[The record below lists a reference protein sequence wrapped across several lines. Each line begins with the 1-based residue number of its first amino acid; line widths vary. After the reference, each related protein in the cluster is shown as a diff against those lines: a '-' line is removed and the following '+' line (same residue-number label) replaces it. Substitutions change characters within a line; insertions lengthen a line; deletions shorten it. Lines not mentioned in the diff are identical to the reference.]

1 MQPIS
6 DLNNM
11 YFFAAVVDAGGF
23 SAAARD
29 LDLQASKLSR
39 RISALERELE
49 VRLLNRN
56 SRSVS
61 LTDPGRAFYAQC
73 RTVLAQVQEARDA
86 IAQALGAPKGLVRI
100 SCPPGLL
107 HAGVSSMIARFL
119 ANNPTIEIALEVTN
133 RAVDVLDEGF
143 DISIRVRRPPLEDSD
158 LAMRTLSMSQFVLVA
173 SPQLVKACGPVA
185 TLEDLSAYP
194 TLAIASASGRYTW
207 QCTGPDGA
215 TRTLAH
221 RPRLATDDLIT
232 LRDAALESIG
242 ATHLP
247 RLMVVREIASG
258 QLVHLLPAWTTQTSV
273 VHAVFPSRKGMLPA
287 VRMVLDALADGFREA
302 HFE

>member
-1 MQPIS
+1 MQPLS

-29 LDLQASKLSR
+29 LGLQASKLSR

-56 SRSVS
+56 SRSLS
-61 LTDPGRAFYAQC
+61 LTEPGRAFYAHC
-73 RTVLAQVQEARDA
+73 RTVLGEAQAARDT
-86 IAQALGAPKGLVRI
+86 ITQALGTPKGLVRI

-107 HAGVSSMIARFL
+107 HAGVSRLLARFL
-119 ANNPTIEIALEVTN
+119 AQHPTIDISVEVTN
-133 RAVDVLDEGF
+133 RRVDVLEEGF
-143 DISIRVRRPPLEDSD
+143 DISIRVRRPPLEDSE
-158 LAMRTLSMSQFVLVA
+158 LAMRTLSMSQFVILA
-173 SPQLVKACGPVA
+173 SPNLVRDCGPVN

-194 TLAIASASGRYTW
+194 TLAISNASGRYTW
-207 QCTGPDGA
+207 QATAPDG
-215 TRTLAH
+215 TPRSFTHL
-221 RPRLATDDLIT
+221 PRLATDDLIT
-232 LRDAALESIG
+232 LRDAALEGIG
-242 ATHLP
+242 AAQLP
-247 RLMVVREIASG
+247 KLMVTQEIANG
-258 QLVHLLPAWTTQTSV
+258 QLVDLLPGWTTHTGV

-287 VRMVLDALADGFREA
+287 VRMLLDALADGFREA